1 MLDGRDI
8 GTVICP
14 DAEVKFFVTAS
25 DDVRTERRFRELLGS
40 GHDVT
45 FESVLADLRERDAR
59 DSARAA
65 APMKPAVDAV
75 VLDTSEMDIDA
86 AVAAAISLVTDRT
99 GCQPVT

>member
-1 MLDGRDI
+1 M
-8 GTVICP
+8 
-14 DAEVKFFVTAS
+14 
-25 DDVRTERRFRELLGS
+25 
-40 GHDVT
+40 T